1 MSNDWTNNDPQA
13 AAEAEKY
20 SNPVPSRDFILQ
32 FMQEKGAPIG
42 HAQLCDGMG
51 VLDSES
57 RDAVFFRLK
66 AMCRDGQLMTNR
78 RKEFALMD
86 KMSFIKGRVIG
97 HRDGFGFVKPEDGG
111 NDLKLSPRQMR
122 QVFDGDQVLV
132 QETNVDF
139 KGRREGKIIEVLE
152 RNTKK
157 LVGRFS
163 GQDGFG
169 YLRPENQR
177 ITQEIIVAPDPDSTL
192 KYKDGQLVVAELINQ
207 PGKKQMPQARVV
219 EVLGDHMAP
228 GMEITVAIHNYDIP
242 HEWPDE
248 VRQEIGD
255 LSAEVE
261 EQAKQNRVDLRNLPL
276 VTIDGED
283 AKDFDDAVYAE
294 KKKTGG
300 WRLWVAIA
308 DVSWYVQPGSE
319 LDKEAFKRANS
330 TYFPEFVVPMLPEL
344 LSNGL
349 CSLNPHVDRLAMV
362 CEMTISESGNL
373 SGYKFYEAVIQS
385 HARLTYTKVGKMLMA
400 PQESESK
407 TLRAEYAELLP
418 HLEDLYSLYFALRRA
433 RDIRGAIDFETT
445 ETRMV
450 FGEDRKIEEIIPV
463 HRNDAHKL
471 IEECMLCANVATAR
485 FLSKLKIPAIYRVHE
500 GPKEQKL
507 ENLRAYLG
515 ELGLHLGGAEAP
527 EPKHYQA
534 LAEMIEERP
543 DRHLI
548 QTMMLRSMRQA
559 VYSPD
564 NQGHFGLAYPAY
576 THFTSPIRRYPDL
589 LVHRLIRAAL
599 HSERKDSV
607 LERPEGFTQNPEF
620 NWKYSME
627 QLVQLGEHCSMT
639 ERRSDDA
646 TRDVEAWLK
655 CEYMQAHVG
664 DEYEG
669 VISAVTNFGVFV
681 ELDNLYVEGLIHIT
695 GLPSDYYVY
704 DQAKQRLVG
713 ERTRRNFRLGDRLLV
728 KVARVDLD
736 ERKID
741 FELVEQRKKQVRKK
755 STRELLAEGKLGG
768 TETASGKK
776 SMGAQHEWG
785 HRAGKEGERAKPRRG
800 SQREALA
807 RTAKK
812 RDMLKD
818 SPPKKRIVEPAGS
831 PASKHSLSA
840 AEQELMEFSG
850 AGKGKSNKA
859 KKRRVTAKPKFKGK
873 QKGLKVK
880 KSRR

>member
-1 MSNDWTNNDPQA
+1 MSNDWIKNDPKA

-32 FMQEKGAPIG
+32 FMQERGAPVG
-42 HAQLCDGMG
+42 HAQLCEEMG
-51 VLDSES
+51 VWGDES

-66 AMCRDGQLMTNR
+66 AMCRDGQLMSNR

-97 HRDGFGFVKPEDGG
+97 HRDGFGFVKPEDGSD
-111 NDLKLSPRQMR
+111 DLKLSPRQMR

-132 QETNVDF
+132 QEINVDF
-139 KGRREGKIIEVLE
+139 KGRREGKVVEVLA
-152 RNTKK
+152 RNTRK

-163 GQDGFG
+163 GKEGFG

-177 ITQEIIVAPDPDSTL
+177 ITQEIMVVPDPESGL
-192 KYKDGQLVVAELINQ
+192 AYKDGQLVVAELISQ
-207 PGKKQMPQARVV
+207 PSKRDLPQAKVV

-228 GMEITVAIHNYDIP
+228 GMEITVAIHNHEIP
-242 HEWPDE
+242 HEWPDQ
-248 VRQEIGD
+248 VRQEVGE

-261 EQAKQNRVDLRNLPL
+261 ESAKTNRVDLRDLPL

-294 KKKTGG
+294 RKPAGG

-308 DVSWYVQPGSE
+308 DVSWYVTPGSE
-319 LDKEAFKRANS
+319 LDKEAFQRANS

-349 CSLNPHVDRLAMV
+349 CSLNPDVDRLAMV

-385 HARLTYTKVGKMLMA
+385 HARLTYTKVGKMLME
-400 PQESESK
+400 PEEGESK
-407 TLRAEYAELLP
+407 QLRAQYSHVVP
-418 HLEDLYSLYFALRRA
+418 HLEALYGLYFALRKA

-450 FGEDRKIEEIIPV
+450 FGEDRKIEQIIPV

-485 FLSKLKIPAIYRVHE
+485 FLSKLEVPAIYRVHE

-515 ELGLHLGGAEAP
+515 ELGLSLSGGEKP
-527 EPKHYQA
+527 EPKHYQE
-534 LAEMIEERP
+534 LAEWIEDRP

-589 LVHRLIRAAL
+589 MVHRLIRAAI
-599 HSERKDSV
+599 HSDKQDRSIHRPDGFS
-607 LERPEGFTQNPEF
+607 LEPSFSCS
-620 NWKYSME
+620 YSME
-627 QLVQLGEHCSMT
+627 QLLELGEHCSMV

-646 TRDVEAWLK
+646 TRDVVAWLK
-655 CEYMQAHVG
+655 CEYMQEHVG

-669 VISAVTNFGVFV
+669 VIAAVTGFGVFV
-681 ELDNLYVEGLIHIT
+681 ELDELFVEGLVHIT
-695 GLPSDYYVY
+695 ALPGDYYVF

-713 ERTRRNFRLGDRLLV
+713 ERTRKVFKLGDRLTV
-728 KVARVDLD
+728 KVVRVDLD

-741 FELVEQRKKQVRKK
+741 FELAEQRKVKK
-755 STRELLAEGKLGG
+755 KTTRELLAEGKLGNS
-768 TETASGKK
+768 EGKDK
-776 SMGAQHEWG
+776 LPGHRHEWG
-785 HRAGKEGERAKPRRG
+785 NRPAKDGDKSRPRKG
-800 SQREALA
+800 SQREAIA
-807 RTAKK
+807 KSRKPKANRPDGGVKK
-812 RDMLKD
+812 RVVVDENVGAAGKRKRAL
-818 SPPKKRIVEPAGS
+818 SP
-831 PASKHSLSA
+831 

-850 AGKGKSNKA
+850 AGKGRSNKA
-859 KKRRVTAKPKFKGK
+859 KKRKVTAKPKPKLKGK

-880 KSRR
+880 KK